1 MLKNNDEI
9 LLVDTGGGAEIVRRL
24 KQSNIDLKDIHN
36 IFISHCHT
44 DHILGLMWMLKRMSK
59 LFEKDIYKGKL
70 NKLNIKNLILYHTE
84 ETHMDNRRELYINEG
99 KQYFSNN
106 IIVPDEMEE
115 FEV

>member
-1 MLKNNDEI
+1 MKKMTSIKMLG
-9 LLVDTGGGAEIVRRL
+9 TGHGFV
-24 KQSNIDLKDIHN
+24 
-36 IFISHCHT
+36 F
-44 DHILGLMWMLKRMSK
+44 
-59 LFEKDIYKGKL
+59 DIYKGKL